1 MDFETISENDLSSTE
16 YQVFVQ
22 GDSFSGYALDTFDR
36 IVSGIPGWYGY
47 CGLIYH
53 DQAYLYF
60 GSESSVNGSNISF
73 GSDCKEVKL
82 YVDSEGNIQSET
94 LAAPSVSFVLG
105 TSDLAYTNLISGNP
119 TLGDLELSY
128 INVAGLLVFSAALV
142 IIFNRSRR

>member
-1 MDFETISENDLSSTE
+1 MDFETVSENDFLTSQ

-22 GDSFSGYALDTFDR
+22 NDSFSGYALDTFDR

-47 CGLIYH
+47 YGLIYD

-60 GSESSVNGSNISF
+60 GSESSVNGSSISF
-73 GSDCKEVKL
+73 GSDCKEVHL
-82 YVDSEGNIQSET
+82 YVDTDGNIQSET
-94 LAAPSVSFVLG
+94 LASPSASFVLG
-105 TSDLAYTNLISGNP
+105 TSDMAYTNLISGSP

-128 INVAGLLVFSAALV
+128 SNIAGLLIFSTALV